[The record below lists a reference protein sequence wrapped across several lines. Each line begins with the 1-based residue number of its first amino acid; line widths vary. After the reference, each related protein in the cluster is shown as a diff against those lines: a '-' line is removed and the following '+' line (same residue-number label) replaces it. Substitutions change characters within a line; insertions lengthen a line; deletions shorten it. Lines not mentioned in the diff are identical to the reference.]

1 MEKLYSKQ
9 ISPTFAKQEHIDD
22 DNRDD
27 KEDEVEENAYMKTK
41 QNGLAMEEL
50 SEKNGQLGGHFAD
63 TASRSSQGEDKTEN
77 ENDFDNSRNKRN
89 RRLSKS
95 VTNNNYVRTQS
106 KNFNYSPDT
115 TDYDS
120 NYGDFD
126 FERESPLRFLAP
138 DYSTNIP
145 QYSTLTTATIP
156 SATVDLSGG
165 PINNYARYCTS
176 MPVLEDGLSSG
187 HASDNE
193 NNNQIAPTV
202 DIHSLNK
209 RKGYGSSISTIQ
221 KQYQENLVQNQTGSL
236 HSSEN
241 NRETM
246 PTNCHNGN
254 NRFIVPA
261 TKNALN
267 NNNNNETDYKMRS
280 AQSPHSY
287 HSYYPMGQ
295 DNKDL
300 LNASNNIL
308 NSKFSKGRDP
318 DMESLISKLNN
329 SIPFEW
335 IGGGRANVIAFLRN
349 LCHQSVIATEMNNTN
364 LDFPFPNHA

>member
-50 SEKNGQLGGHFAD
+50 NEKNGQLGGHFAD
-63 TASRSSQGEDKTEN
+63 TASRSSLGEDKTEN

-138 DYSTNIP
+138 DYSANIP

-193 NNNQIAPTV
+193 NNNQIAPAV
-202 DIHSLNK
+202 DIHALNK

-221 KQYQENLVQNQTGSL
+221 KQYQDNLVQNQTGSL
-236 HSSEN
+236 NGSEN
-241 NRETM
+241 NRETTM
-246 PTNCHNGN
+246 PTSCHNGN

-261 TKNALN
+261 TKNSLN
-267 NNNNNETDYKMRS
+267 SINNNETDYKMRS
-280 AQSPHSY
+280 AQSPPSY

-308 NSKFSKGRDP
+308 NSKFSKGRDA
-318 DMESLISKLNN
+318 DMESLISKLN
-329 SIPFEW
+329 SA
-335 IGGGRANVIAFLRN
+335 GGAYCFLA
-349 LCHQSVIATEMNNTN
+349 QSVPSKCYSYRIEQQKLGFSA
-364 LDFPFPNHA
+364 P

>member
-1 MEKLYSKQ
+1 MEKIYSKQ
-9 ISPTFAKQEHIDD
+9 ITPTFVKQERDIDD

-27 KEDEVEENAYMKTK
+27 KDDEVEENAYMKTK

-50 SEKNGQLGGHFAD
+50 KEKSKQLGGQFVD
-63 TASRSSQGEDKTEN
+63 STSRSSLGEDKTEN

-89 RRLSKS
+89 RRMSKS
-95 VTNNNYVRTQS
+95 LTNNNYFRTQS

-120 NYGDFD
+120 NYGDFE

-138 DYSTNIP
+138 DYTSIP
-145 QYSTLTTATIP
+145 QQYNTLTTATIP

-193 NNNQIAPTV
+193 NNNQVAPAI

-209 RKGYGSSISTIQ
+209 RKSYGSSISTIQ
-221 KQYQENLVQNQTGSL
+221 KQYQDNLVQNQTGSL
-236 HSSEN
+236 LNNSSEN
-241 NRETM
+241 NRDN
-246 PTNCHNGN
+246 NCHNGN
-254 NRFIVPA
+254 NRFIV
-261 TKNALN
+261 TTSNKNILN
-267 NNNNNETDYKMRS
+267 NNNNNIENDFKMRS
-280 AQSPHSY
+280 AQSPPSY
-287 HSYYPMGQ
+287 HPYYPMGGVGQ
-295 DNKDL
+295 DKDSI

-308 NSKFSKGRDP
+308 NNKFSTKGRDP
-318 DMESLISKLNN
+318 DLESLYTISELN
-329 SIPFEW
+329 
-335 IGGGRANVIAFLRN
+335 
-349 LCHQSVIATEMNNTN
+349 
-364 LDFPFPNHA
+364 